1 MSSYKNN
8 INFLDLI
15 GGITFLKS
23 PKKIV
28 EFGILNGHSLNAF
41 VNNSNCDTVI
51 KAYDIFD
58 DFNGNHADK
67 ETIQKLFEKHE
78 NVVIEKADFY
88 EKYQN
93 LYNDIDIL
101 HVDIANNGDTYKF
114 VIDNYLGKIKED
126 GIILLEGGS
135 KERDE
140 VYWMNKYNKPK
151 INPYLKELKKNKNI
165 CVKTIGTIPSI
176 TIIKKSIKNN

>member
-15 GGITFLKS
+15 CGITFSKS
-23 PKKIV
+23 PQKIV

-41 VNNSNCDTVI
+41 VNSSNSDTII
-51 KAYDIFD
+51 KAYDIFG
-58 DFNGNHADK
+58 DFNGNHAD
-67 ETIQKLFEKHE
+67 EGAIQNLFEKYD

-88 EKYQN
+88 EKCKDIDD
-93 LYNDIDIL
+93 DIDIL

-151 INPYLKELKKNKNI
+151 INPYLKELKKNENI
-165 CVKTIGTIPSI
+165 CVKTIGKIPSI
-176 TIIKKSIKNN
+176 TIIKKIN